1 MGWIVFILPHF
12 AKKSQKLCLIQKNV
26 VPLPQINNTM
36 RRYLLLIIGL
46 SVVLSS
52 LMAQFLNS
60 NTDLPVIQSAL
71 FGGSEGER
79 TP

>member
-1 MGWIVFILPHF
+1 
-12 AKKSQKLCLIQKNV
+12 
-26 VPLPQINNTM
+26 M